1 MNDEVQSMEEGVIET
16 VPDQIEQ
23 ELNEVQELKQK
34 YDGLKSKIGTYAN
47 ENAELRR
54 LNNEL
59 LQQHTSQTA
68 DDWDYDPADKKAT
81 QALNEVQ
88 QLKQDAQKRDLAR
101 DFPDYQNEVQSEAFQ
116 NWVMSSEYRQ
126 RRYGQADSMDFDAAR
141 ELLSEWQERKADAQA
156 VQGERE
162 ERRQQAL
169 NSASMEKGSAGGGG
183 KKVWD
188 RDWLV
193 EQQVHNPGWYR
204 ANYSEIMQAYK
215 EGRVKKRR

>member
-88 QLKQDAQKRDLAR
+88 QLKQDAQKRDLVR

-116 NWVMSSEYRQ
+116 NWVMASEYRQ
-126 RRYGQADSMDFDAAR
+126 KRYAQADAMDFDAAR
-141 ELLSEWQERKADAQA
+141 EILSEWQERKLDAQA
-156 VQGERE
+156 TQQSRDQQ
-162 ERRQQAL
+162 RQQAL

-193 EQQVHNPGWYR
+193 DQQVHNPGWYR

>member
-59 LQQHTSQTA
+59 LQQHASQTA

-116 NWVMSSEYRQ
+116 NWVMASEYRQ
-126 RRYGQADSMDFDAAR
+126 KRYAQADAMDFDAAR
-141 ELLSEWQERKADAQA
+141 EILSEWQERKLDAQA
-156 VQGERE
+156 TQQSRDQQ
-162 ERRQQAL
+162 RQQAL

>member
-116 NWVMSSEYRQ
+116 NWVMASEYRQ
-126 RRYGQADSMDFDAAR
+126 KRFAQADAMDFDAAR
-141 ELLSEWQERKADAQA
+141 EILSEWQERKLDAQA
-156 VQGERE
+156 TQQSRDQQ
-162 ERRQQAL
+162 RQQAL

-193 EQQVHNPGWYR
+193 DQQVHNPSWYR
-204 ANYSEIMQAYK
+204 ANYSEIMQAYR

>member
-59 LQQHTSQTA
+59 LQQHTSQAA

-116 NWVMSSEYRQ
+116 NWVMASEYRQ
-126 RRYGQADSMDFDAAR
+126 KRFAQADAMDFDAAR
-141 ELLSEWQERKADAQA
+141 EILSEWQERKLDAQA
-156 VQGERE
+156 TQQSRDQQ
-162 ERRQQAL
+162 RQQAL

-193 EQQVHNPGWYR
+193 EQQVHNPQWYR
-204 ANYSEIMQAYK
+204 ANYSEIMQAYR